1 MNEEQEKTPQ
11 LQKREAFKKRM
22 MAQGKLPQDG
32 NDKKQII
39 NKNNFNA
46 FEAWTH
52 YNK

>member
-1 MNEEQEKTPQ
+1 MESQTQTP

-22 MAQGKLPQDG
+22 IAQGKLPQVG

-39 NKNNFNA
+39 TKNNFNA